1 MKVAR
6 LGDNGNDEAPPVRRG
21 IAGDI
26 RLGAAA
32 FRPIAARATRLA
44 GAKAVAPVRLG
55 GSTGGRI
62 PFYEDR
68 DTPTNDV
75 RLVP

>member
-44 GAKAVAPVRLG
+44 GAQAVAPTRLG
-55 GSTGGRI
+55 GRTEGRI
-62 PFYEDR
+62 PFYQDK
-68 DTPTNDV
+68 DTPSQDT
-75 RLVP
+75 RLIP

>member
-44 GAKAVAPVRLG
+44 GAQAVAPTRLG
-55 GSTGGRI
+55 GRTEGRI
-62 PFYEDR
+62 PFYQDN
-68 DTPTNDV
+68 DTPTTET

>member
-44 GAKAVAPVRLG
+44 GAQAIAPNRLG
-55 GSTGGRI
+55 GRTEGRV

-68 DTPTNDV
+68 DMPTTET